1 MGAIVGPLACLGSL
15 AMLAVLGS
23 CRSRIEPSFDSPEPA
38 ARTTAVVRAAAT
50 GDRSAMPN
58 LVRMLESD
66 DPATRVLAIATLE
79 QLTGER
85 MGYDAEASELE
96 RGRAIRRWREYV
108 SRGRE
113 APEGS
118 EDVAP

>member
-1 MGAIVGPLACLGSL
+1 
-15 AMLAVLGS
+15 
-23 CRSRIEPSFDSPEPA
+23 
-38 ARTTAVVRAAAT
+38 
-50 GDRSAMPN
+50 MPN

-79 QLTGER
+79 RLTGER
-85 MGYDAEASELE
+85 LGYDADANELE

-108 SRGRE
+108 SREGK
-113 APEGS
+113 APQGS